1 MQQVIYCIALILLAW
16 IAVSDIKKKTIPP
29 VSVWLLLF
37 AGFAQIIFLG
47 GSFFISAISGLLI
60 IGVPML
66 LFACVLNHGNG
77 IGGGDV
83 KLCAVLGFLLGP
95 VYALLVL
102 MSALLFLVV
111 YSVFAKKGTGYPF
124 APFVLI
130 GYVLTLLFFIPQ
142 GG

>member
-1 MQQVIYCIALILLAW
+1 MQQVIYCIVLILLAW
-16 IAVSDIKKKTIPP
+16 IAVSDSTKKTIPP
-29 VSVWLLLF
+29 VSVWLLFL
-37 AGFAQIIFLG
+37 AGAAQIIFLD
-47 GSFFISAISGLLI
+47 GSFFVSAISGLLI

-66 LFACVLNHGNG
+66 LLACVLNRND

-95 VYALLVL
+95 VYALIVL

-111 YSVFAKKGTGYPF
+111 YSMFAKKDVGYPF

-130 GYVLTLLFFIPQ
+130 GYVLTLIFLIPL